1 MSFDIYLEK
10 KCTHCGA
17 ERQFHWYNI
26 THNTNGIVEACLGD
40 SLGGTRGEYRLDEA
54 TQQWVE
60 GPPGGPERGYNSRAW
75 GRLHGHTALET
86 RPVLEAA
93 LAKVKAWSPEFQAQ
107 LPDNGWG
114 SQHSVTEA
122 IEKAYLAA
130 RDAPDDAVWR
140 ANG

>member
-10 KCTHCGA
+10 TCTHCKVKQ
-17 ERQFHWYNI
+17 QFFSYNI
-26 THNTNGIVEACLGD
+26 THNTNGIVEACFGPELVGLD
-40 SLGGTRGEYRLDEA
+40 GEWHYDEA
-54 TQQWVE
+54 TR
-60 GPPGGPERGYNSRAW
+60 GPPAGPDHGYNSRSW
-75 GRLHGHTALET
+75 GRLEGHTALET
-86 RPVLEAA
+86 RHVLERA
-93 LAKVKAWSPEFQAQ
+93 LGLVKAWSPEFEKQ

-114 SQHSVTEA
+114 TRHSVTEA